1 MNMNGAKSAGESAC
15 SISVVTA
22 LYNSAPYVFEFY
34 HRTRTTIERLG
45 LDYEFIFVD
54 DGSPDDAADK
64 VECLR
69 QTDARVHLIR
79 LSRNHGQQR
88 AMLAGLHHAHGELVF
103 AIDVDLEERPEDLV
117 PLLDALRRER
127 ADAAYGIMERRHG
140 GFARRTL
147 GRLFHRIMTRL
158 ASIDIPPDQL
168 WARLMTR
175 RYVREVCRF
184 TEHHLYLGG
193 IFQLVG
199 FPQVAV
205 TLQKGFNQSSSYS
218 AWKRFVA
225 AMDALTSFSV
235 APLYALCIAGLGV
248 VALCGILA
256 AALIIQ
262 KLVFGVSIQGWTTLA
277 VLLLSFMGVGMLTQG
292 ILGIYVGKIFAQVK
306 QRPLYV
312 IRSSTVN
319 PAKDQPSERP
329 ANEATLRA

>member
-1 MNMNGAKSAGESAC
+1 M
-15 SISVVTA
+15 
-22 LYNSAPYVFEFY
+22 
-34 HRTRTTIERLG
+34 
-45 LDYEFIFVD
+45 
-54 DGSPDDAADK
+54 
-64 VECLR
+64 
-69 QTDARVHLIR
+69 HLIR

-88 AMLAGLHHAHGELVF
+88 AMLAGLDHAHGELVF

-117 PLLDALRRER
+117 LLLDALRMER

-158 ASIDIPPDQL
+158 ASVDIPPDQL

-184 TEHHLYLGG
+184 TEYHLYLGG

-199 FPQVAV
+199 FTQVAV
-205 TLQKGFNQSSSYS
+205 ILQKGFNQSSSYS

-256 AALIIQ
+256 AEIIIQ

-277 VLLLSFMGVGMLTQG
+277 VLLCRSWAWNADAG
-292 ILGIYVGKIFAQVK
+292 ILGIYVGRSSPRSNNGRSADQ
-306 QRPLYV
+306 
-312 IRSSTVN
+312 SSTVH
-319 PAKDQPSERP
+319 PAKDQPSDVP